1 MAYTKEII
9 NVGST
14 VDDGTGD
21 LLRDA
26 FTKVNTNFTNI
37 WDKGGVNSNLN
48 LTEFSITSDG
58 DLILNPTTDILLK
71 KKTIINSD
79 KGDFDL
85 IVHGDTVDN
94 VLYVDAST
102 NRVGILNSSPTVA
115 LDITGSAKVSAT
127 TTTEDLTVTGNT
139 ILGNDVSDLI
149 TLNGRI
155 GSDILP
161 NGSRA
166 IGNVTNRF
174 TSLAVTDID
183 ATGSISGTFTGTISA
198 ATTLTNNINST
209 TIVGDTIQATT
220 SAEVGNL
227 LVTGTL
233 AVQGSSVTIDSATMQ
248 ILDKLTFEGATAD
261 DFETSIVATDATADR
276 TITLPDADGN
286 IALFTTAPTGAIADG
301 TAGQVLTTDGA
312 GALSFTTASGGA
324 SAINDLSDVTIT
336 TATNGQVLKYN
347 GSAWVNAASGIAL
360 TDLSVS
366 VAAAGSSTLAYDDS
380 TGAFTFTPPDLSTY
394 VDAAGA
400 ITAVTGSNL
409 NMGSNDITTT
419 GKVLF
424 ANIYATEGD
433 LPNASTYHGM
443 FAHVHAT
450 GAGYFAHGGAWVKL
464 QNQSEL
470 TADIDT
476 HLNQSNPTSGYV
488 LSWNGTDYAWVSNA
502 GGSGIALT
510 DLSVGAEGAASGDG
524 AIAYDNSSGEFTYTP
539 PDLSSYI
546 TGYTVTESD
555 VTTHQAALS
564 ITESQISDLQSYL
577 TSVSEA
583 SVTAHQA
590 ALSIT
595 ESQISDLGTYQTT
608 AGLNGAIDTHLNQSN
623 PTSGYVLTWN
633 GTDYAWTANGT
644 GSGIGDIVDDTTPQL
659 GGTLDANGN
668 TIDMGTNVLTDTNLG
683 QFITAYGWG
692 DHGSAGY
699 LTSFTETNDLSSAVT
714 WANVPDANITQSSVT
729 QHQANLTITESQ
741 ISDLGSYIT
750 DYSVTE
756 SDVTTHQAAL
766 SITESQISD
775 LGTYQ
780 TSAGLNA
787 AIDAHLNQTDP
798 DSGYVL
804 SWNGTDYAWISNTG
818 YTSFNSDFD
827 TRLAAK
833 DTGDLTE
840 GSNLYYTNARAD
852 ARIAAAGFTTLS
864 DVDAVVAGDDGKVLY
879 YDHSSTSFKWKTD
892 ATGGATS
899 INTAGNTGT
908 GSVTFASE
916 TLTVTGT
923 SGQIDVDAAAFA
935 LSFSLDSDLTG
946 LSTINTHTIPG
957 GTGTLALTTDYAPG
971 VEVADESSDTTCFP
985 MFGTGATGSLT
996 VKTDQSAYTYNASTE
1011 TLSVTNFSGDLS
1023 GKIVHSFNVG
1033 NNGASDYTFSDTAN
1047 HWFPTSENDPVL
1059 YLRRGETYNF
1069 VVTAGGSHPFE
1080 IRTGSGGSAYNTGV
1094 TNNGTGSGT
1103 IVFKV
1108 PMSAPATLYYQCT
1121 NHSGM
1126 GNTINIV

>member
-149 TLNGRI
+149 TLNGRL
-155 GSDILP
+155 GTDILP
-161 NGSRA
+161 NGSRS
-166 IGNVTNRF
+166 IGSTTNRF
-174 TSLAVTDID
+174 TKLSVTDID
-183 ATGSISGTFTGTISA
+183 ATGSISGTFTGTVSS

-424 ANIYATEGD
+424 ANMYATEGD
-433 LPNASTYHGM
+433 LPNATTYHGM

-502 GGSGIALT
+502 GGGGGISLT
-510 DLSVGAEGAASGDG
+510 DLSVGAEGSASGDG

-539 PDLSSYI
+539 PDLS
-546 TGYTVTESD
+546 T
-555 VTTHQAALS
+555 
-564 ITESQISDLQSYL
+564 YL

-699 LTSFTETNDLSSAVT
+699 LTSFTETNDLSAAVT
-714 WANVPDANITQSSVT
+714 WVNVPDANITQSSVT
-729 QHQANLTITESQ
+729 QHQANLT
-741 ISDLGSYIT
+741 
-750 DYSVTE
+750 
-756 SDVTTHQAAL
+756 
-766 SITESQISD
+766 ITESQISD

-923 SGQIDVDAAAFA
+923 TGQIDVDAAGFA
-935 LSFSLDSDLTG
+935 LSLSLDADLTG
-946 LSTINTHTIPG
+946 LTTINSHTIPS
-957 GTGTLALTTDYAPG
+957 GTGTLALMDSTMTYID
-971 VEVADESSDTTCFP
+971 VNDESSDTTCFP
-985 MFGTGATGSLT
+985 MFGTGQIGALT
-996 VKTDQSAYTYNASTE
+996 VKTDGSAYTYNASTE

-1023 GKIVHSFNVG
+1023 GKVVHSFNVA
-1033 NNGASDYTFSDTAN
+1033 NNGSSDYTFGDDAN
-1047 HWFPTSENDPVL
+1047 HWFPTTENDPVL

-1080 IRTGSGGSAYNTGV
+1080 IRVSNGGSAYNTGV